1 MISTFCKKLEL
12 PQAHE
17 LKHWIS
23 YKDKDLVNTL
33 VDPDEVASVSL
44 LIIFNQITD

>member
-1 MISTFCKKLEL
+1 M
-12 PQAHE
+12 
-17 LKHWIS
+17 
-23 YKDKDLVNTL
+23 L